1 MIIGICFECGDEG
14 GVDNHHVVPESLGG
28 TKTVVLCYKCH
39 GLVHDRDFVN
49 HRALQRAGIE
59 RAKAEGRFKGRQKG
73 SSIKVKDFLEK
84 ESTKTIID
92 SLRKKLSLRKAAKD
106 SGYSLGT
113 VQKVKKLYDKN
124 LTEIELNMTVADLLP
139 KLNEVR
145 VRVRNKKTKEKNSW
159 KTKFIG
165 LFG

>member
-1 MIIGICFECGDEG
+1 MIEISSITGHFNVQVSRGLKLR
-14 GVDNHHVVPESLGG
+14 VDLKVDKRV
-28 TKTVVLCYKCH
+28 
-39 GLVHDRDFVN
+39 
-49 HRALQRAGIE
+49 
-59 RAKAEGRFKGRQKG
+59 

-92 SLRKKLSLRKAAKD
+92 SLRKKLSLRKVAKD

-145 VRVRNKKTKEKNSW
+145 VRVRNKKTKEK
-159 KTKFIG
+159 K
-165 LFG
+165 